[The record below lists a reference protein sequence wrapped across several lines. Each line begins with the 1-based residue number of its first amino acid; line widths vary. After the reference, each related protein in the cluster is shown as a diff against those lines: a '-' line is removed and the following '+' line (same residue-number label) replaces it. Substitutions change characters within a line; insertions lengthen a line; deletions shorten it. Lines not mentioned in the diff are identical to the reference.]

1 MKERH
6 LPGAGSSR
14 REYRHRRCRRLAIVT
29 PSKRRGR
36 SPEKRR
42 VPSPVR
48 PSTLQSFSANLSVS
62 LNWFSYDLN
71 LSFQFNSALISG
83 RLLDSVNQLK
93 HIGRGRAA
101 VVYDEITVH
110 FRDARFSDRRIL

>member
-1 MKERH
+1 PTHTH
-6 LPGAGSSR
+6 LYTLSLHDALP
-14 REYRHRRCRRLAIVT
+14 I
-29 PSKRRGR
+29 

-101 VVYDEITVH
+101 VRSEEHTSELQSLAYLVC
-110 FRDARFSDRRIL
+110 R